1 MSVQFHLDHYPLD
14 VEVRPLGWLVTS
26 VRALCGEPQPGFASG
41 QHNRDGRG
49 VVHLRPMNVDC
60 HGYISLD
67 EVKYVAADATL
78 RVQHGDVLFNNTNS
92 PAWVGKSAAIL
103 RPTDWA
109 FSNHMTRLRPST
121 GVDARFLAAQL
132 QYLQQSGYFRHLCVN
147 HVNQASISSGVIGDA
162 VPVLLAPEREQVR
175 IADRID
181 ELFTALA
188 AGVKALE
195 RVKRNLS
202 RYHASVLYAAITGQL
217 TASWRKQHGTPDEP
231 GPRLLDRILAERRRI
246 WEHRTQA
253 RYDRDGKQPPKNWRS
268 RYPEPFPPGT
278 LAHGAALPSL
288 PDTWCWAT
296 HDQVGDVQLG
306 RQRAPEHHTGAH
318 MRPYL
323 RVANVYE
330 DRIDTSDVLQ
340 MNFTPE
346 EFETYKLRHGDILL
360 NEGQSMEL
368 VGRPAMYR
376 DELPGGCFQNTLVRQ
391 RAIAPLVPE
400 YALIVCLAQF
410 RAGRFRKIASITTSI
425 AHLGAQRF
433 AALEFPLP
441 PIAEQEAIIDIVKE
455 KLSLIDALTLES
467 QRGLARAARLRQAI
481 LKAAFEGKLVS
492 QDPADEPASVLL
504 DRIRQQASEPTPKS
518 NGDGDAAN
526 GTVQR
531 RRGRPP
537 GSRKATSEAPG
548 VAPVAVAATE
558 RRSRKAKVR

>member
-1 MSVQFHLDHYPLD
+1 MSDTPLPTGWCVVPLADVLDRLH
-14 VEVRPLGWLVTS
+14 
-26 VRALCGEPQPGFASG
+26 
-41 QHNRDGRG
+41 DGRTLHHGWSPQCEAEPSTDDAIWG
-49 VVHLRPMNVDC
+49 VL
-60 HGYISLD
+60 
-67 EVKYVAADATL
+67 KTTA
-78 RVQHGDVLFNNTNS
+78 VQHGQYLEQHNKLLPS
-92 PAWVGKSAAIL
+92 KL
-103 RPTDWA
+103 RPRANLEVKAGDIL
-109 FSNHMTRLRPST
+109 MTCAGPRVRCGVPCLVRATRPRLILSGKMYRFRVRPDL
-121 GVDARFLAAQL
+121 VEPRFMEA
-132 QYLQQSGYFRHLCVN
+132 YLQAPPIQAQIDAMKTGISDSGLNLTHERFHHLNVR
-147 HVNQASISSGVIGDA
+147 I
-162 VPVLLAPEREQVR
+162 PPLAEQTR

-181 ELFTALA
+181 ELFTDLA
-188 AGVKALE
+188 AGVAALE

-202 RYHASVLYAAITGQL
+202 RYRAAVLHAAVTGRL
-217 TASWRKQHGTPDEP
+217 TESWRKQHGTPDEP
-231 GPRLLDRILAERRRI
+231 GPKLLERILAERRRQ
-246 WEHRTQA
+246 WERRTLA
-253 RYDRDGKQPPKNWRS
+253 KYEKDGKQPPKGWRS
-268 RYPEPFPPGT
+268 RYPEPFLPGT
-278 LAHGAALPSL
+278 LAHSTVLPGL

-306 RQRAPEHHTGAH
+306 RQRAPEHHTGTH

-346 EFETYKLRHGDILL
+346 EFETYELRHGDILL

-455 KLSLIDALTLES
+455 KLSLIDALTLEV

-481 LKAAFEGKLVS
+481 LKAAFEGKLVQ
-492 QDPADEPASVLL
+492 QDPNDEPAGVLL
-504 DRIRQQASEPTPKS
+504 ARLGSGPE
-518 NGDGDAAN
+518 NHAA
-526 GTVQR
+526 GTDSR
-531 RRGRPP
+531 RKRPLE
-537 GSRKATSEAPG
+537 RTKAA
-548 VAPVAVAATE
+548 
-558 RRSRKAKVR
+558 R

>member
-1 MSVQFHLDHYPLD
+1 MSVEFHLDHYPLD
-14 VEVRPLGWLVTS
+14 VALPPHGWIVTS
-26 VRALCGEPQPGFASG
+26 IRALCGEPQPGFASG

-49 VVHLRPMNVDC
+49 VVHLRPMNVDS
-60 HGYISLD
+60 HGSIALHD
-67 EVKYVAADATL
+67 VKYVAADAVL

-103 RPTDWA
+103 HPTAWA
-109 FSNHMTRLRPST
+109 FSNHMTRLRPNT

-147 HVNQASISSGVIGDA
+147 HVNQASISSNVIGDA
-162 VPVLLAPEREQVR
+162 VPVLLAPEREQTR

-181 ELFTALA
+181 ELFSDLV
-188 AGVKALE
+188 AGVVALE

-202 RYHASVLYAAITGQL
+202 RYRASLLYAAITGQV
-217 TASWRKQHGTPDEP
+217 TKSWRKQHDKPEETGTE
-231 GPRLLDRILAERRRI
+231 LLDRILLERRLM
-246 WEHRTQA
+246 WEQRTLA
-253 RYDRDGKQPPKNWRS
+253 KYTRADRSPPKNWRN
-268 RYPEPFPPGT
+268 RYPEPLPPGT
-278 LAHGAALPSL
+278 LAHGASL
-288 PDTWCWAT
+288 PELPRTWCWAT

-306 RQRAPEHHTGAH
+306 RQRAPRHHNGSH

-346 EFETYKLRHGDILL
+346 EFETYALRHGDILL

-391 RAIAPLVPE
+391 RAIDPLLPE
-400 YALIVCLAQF
+400 FALIVCLAQF

-425 AHLGAQRF
+425 AHMGAQRF

-441 PIAEQEAIIDIVKE
+441 PIAEQEVIIDTVKE
-455 KLSLIDALTLES
+455 KLSLIDALTIEVD
-467 QRGLARAARLRQAI
+467 RGLARAARLRQSI
-481 LKAAFEGKLVS
+481 LKAAFDGKLVP
-492 QDPADEPASVLL
+492 QDPNDEPASVLPE
-504 DRIRQQASEPTPKS
+504 RIRAETAATESKPKS
-518 NGDGDAAN
+518 KPRNL
-526 GTVQR
+526 R
-531 RRGRPP
+531 KRS
-537 GSRKATSEAPG
+537 SRKA
-548 VAPVAVAATE
+548 AAT
-558 RRSRKAKVR
+558 

>member
-1 MSVQFHLDHYPLD
+1 MTSSNGHHVAPALPIGWAACNLAEAVTPGRPRGNPADFVGQPFIGLEHIEAHTTRMLGFVPAETMRSSGVQF
-14 VEVRPLGWLVTS
+14 S
-26 VRALCGEPQPGFASG
+26 A
-41 QHNRDGRG
+41 
-49 VVHLRPMNVDC
+49 
-60 HGYISLD
+60 
-67 EVKYVAADATL
+67 
-78 RVQHGDVLFNNTNS
+78 GDVLYSRMRPYLNKVWLADRDGLCSGEFIVFPKTGAIRGAFLKYRLNAQDFVTFTDHS
-92 PAWVGKSAAIL
+92 TTGDRPRADFADFGK
-103 RPTDWA
+103 
-109 FSNHMTRLRPST
+109 F
-121 GVDARFLAAQL
+121 
-132 QYLQQSGYFRHLCVN
+132 
-147 HVNQASISSGVIGDA
+147 
-162 VPVLLAPEREQVR
+162 PVLVPPLAEQTR

-181 ELFTALA
+181 ELFTDLA
-188 AGVKALE
+188 AGVAALE

-202 RYHASVLYAAITGQL
+202 RYRAAVLHAAVTGRL
-217 TASWRKQHGTPDEP
+217 TETWRKQHGTTDEP
-231 GPRLLDRILAERRRI
+231 GPKLLERILAERRRQ
-246 WEHRTQA
+246 WEERTQA
-253 RYDRDGKQPPKNWRS
+253 KYERDGKQPPKNWRN

-306 RQRAPEHHTGAH
+306 RQRAPEHHTGSH

-340 MNFTPE
+340 MNFTPA
-346 EFETYKLRHGDILL
+346 EFETYALRHGDILL

-441 PIAEQEAIIDIVKE
+441 SVAEQEAIIDTVKE
-455 KLSLIDALTLES
+455 KLSLIDALTLEV
-467 QRGLARAARLRQAI
+467 QRGLARASRMRQSI
-481 LKAAFEGKLVS
+481 LKAAFEGRLVP

-504 DRIRQQASEPTPKS
+504 KRIKQQTSELAPST
-518 NGDGDAAN
+518 NGDGHAAN
-526 GTVQR
+526 GTVKR

-537 GSRKATSEAPG
+537 VSRKAAP
-548 VAPVAVAATE
+548 ASLTE
-558 RRSRKAKVR
+558 STPAQTKRSGKVQKR

>member
-1 MSVQFHLDHYPLD
+1 MNERGLPTGWAVTGMSALGRLLCGTSPESSEVNREGRGTPYVTGPEQWDGSTLHLDKWTTSPRRVVPDGCIFITVKGAGVGTLFPGKAVAIGRDIYAFQPHPLTNGKFIEHALTHTISD
-14 VEVRPLGWLVTS
+14 VIRQAQGDIPGLSRGHILSHEIRLPPL
-26 VRALCGEPQPGFASG
+26 A
-41 QHNRDGRG
+41 
-49 VVHLRPMNVDC
+49 
-60 HGYISLD
+60 
-67 EVKYVAADATL
+67 
-78 RVQHGDVLFNNTNS
+78 
-92 PAWVGKSAAIL
+92 
-103 RPTDWA
+103 
-109 FSNHMTRLRPST
+109 
-121 GVDARFLAAQL
+121 
-132 QYLQQSGYFRHLCVN
+132 
-147 HVNQASISSGVIGDA
+147 
-162 VPVLLAPEREQVR
+162 EQTR

-181 ELFTALA
+181 ELFTDLA
-188 AGVKALE
+188 AGVAALE

-202 RYHASVLYAAITGQL
+202 RYRAAVLHAAVTGRL
-217 TASWRKQHGTPDEP
+217 TEAWRKQQGTPAEP
-231 GPRLLDRILAERRRI
+231 GPKLLERILVERRRQ
-246 WEHRTQA
+246 WERRTLA
-253 RYDRDGKQPPKNWRS
+253 KYEKDGKQPPKNWRD
-268 RYPEPFPPGT
+268 RYPEPSPPK
-278 LAHGAALPSL
+278 LPADGSPL
-288 PDTWCWAT
+288 PDLPEGWCWAT

-306 RQRAPEHHTGAH
+306 RQRAPQHHTGDH

-330 DRIDTSDVLQ
+330 DRIDLSDVLS

-346 EFETYKLRHGDILL
+346 EFETYELRLGDILL

-376 DELPGGCFQNTLVRQ
+376 GELPGGCFQNTLVRQ

-467 QRGLARAARLRQAI
+467 QRGLARASRLRQAI
-481 LKAAFEGKLVS
+481 LKAAFEGKLVP

-504 DRIRQQASEPTPKS
+504 DRIRQQASEQTPKS
-518 NGDGDAAN
+518 NGDGDGSN
-526 GTVQR
+526 KTVPR

-537 GSRKATSEAPG
+537 GSRKATSDAPG
-548 VAPVAVAATE
+548 VAAVAAPAAE
-558 RRSRKAKVR
+558 RRSRKAKAR

>member
-1 MSVQFHLDHYPLD
+1 MTNSNGHHKACPLPVGWAACSLADAVTPGRPRGNPADFVGQPFIGLEHIEAHTTRMLGFVRAETMRSSGVQF
-14 VEVRPLGWLVTS
+14 S
-26 VRALCGEPQPGFASG
+26 A
-41 QHNRDGRG
+41 
-49 VVHLRPMNVDC
+49 
-60 HGYISLD
+60 
-67 EVKYVAADATL
+67 
-78 RVQHGDVLFNNTNS
+78 GDVLYGRMRPYLNKVWLADRDGLCSGEFIVFPKTGALRGAFLKYRLNAQDFVTFTDHATTGDR
-92 PAWVGKSAAIL
+92 PRADFADFGK
-103 RPTDWA
+103 
-109 FSNHMTRLRPST
+109 F
-121 GVDARFLAAQL
+121 
-132 QYLQQSGYFRHLCVN
+132 
-147 HVNQASISSGVIGDA
+147 
-162 VPVLLAPEREQVR
+162 PVLVPPLAEQTR

-181 ELFTALA
+181 ELFTDLA
-188 AGVKALE
+188 AGVAALE

-202 RYHASVLYAAITGQL
+202 RYRAAVLHAAVTGRL
-217 TASWRKQHGTPDEP
+217 TEAWRKQNGPPDEP
-231 GPRLLDRILAERRRI
+231 GPNLLERILTERRRQ
-246 WEHRTQA
+246 WEQRTRA
-253 RYDRDGKQPPKNWRS
+253 KYARDGKQPPKNWRN
-268 RYPEPFPPGT
+268 RYPEPFQPGT

-288 PDTWCWAT
+288 PDTWCWTT

-306 RQRAPEHHTGAH
+306 RQRAPEHHTGSH

-346 EFETYKLRHGDILL
+346 EFETYELRHGDILL

-376 DELPGGCFQNTLVRQ
+376 GELPGGCFQNTLVRQ
-391 RAIAPLVPE
+391 RAITPLLPE

-441 PIAEQEAIIDIVKE
+441 PVAEQEAIIDAVKE
-455 KLSLIDALTLES
+455 KLSLIDALTLEV
-467 QRGLARAARLRQAI
+467 QRGLARAARMRQSI

-504 DRIRQQASEPTPKS
+504 ERIKQQASEPTPKL
-518 NGDGDAAN
+518 NGPGHSAN
-526 GTVQR
+526 GTDQR

-537 GSRKATSEAPG
+537 GSRKAISETPG
-548 VAPVAVAATE
+548 VAAVASPSVE
-558 RRSRKAKVR
+558 RRSRKAKAR

>member
-1 MSVQFHLDHYPLD
+1 METANPSKSGQGEFLYVDIDAVDNITNRIASPKRLPRASPPSRARHVIRTND
-14 VEVRPLGWLVTS
+14 VVISLVRPRLKNIAIV
-26 VRALCGEPQPGFASG
+26 PQELDAQWASTAFC
-41 QHNRDGRG
+41 
-49 VVHLRPMNVDC
+49 VCRPR
-60 HGYISLD
+60 S
-67 EVKYVAADATL
+67 
-78 RVQHGDVLFNNTNS
+78 
-92 PAWVGKSAAIL
+92 
-103 RPTDWA
+103 
-109 FSNHMTRLRPST
+109 
-121 GVDARFLAAQL
+121 GVDARYLHYMFIQDEFLQAIKT
-132 QYLQQSGYFRHLCVN
+132 YGDSPPSGHDDDLFN
-147 HVNQASISSGVIGDA
+147 TI
-162 VPVLLAPEREQVR
+162 VPVAPSAEQTR

-181 ELFTALA
+181 ELFTDLA
-188 AGVKALE
+188 AGVAALE

-202 RYHASVLYAAITGQL
+202 RYRAAVLHAAVTGRL
-217 TASWRKQHGTPDEP
+217 TEAWRKQHGKPEEP
-231 GPRLLDRILAERRRI
+231 GGGAKLLERILAERRRQ
-246 WEHRTQA
+246 WEERTRA
-253 RYDRDGKQPPKNWRS
+253 KYEKAGKQPPKNWRE

-306 RQRAPEHHTGAH
+306 RQRAPEHHTGSH

-346 EFETYKLRHGDILL
+346 EFETYELRHGDILL

-376 DELPGGCFQNTLVRQ
+376 GELPGGCFQNTLVRQ
-391 RAIAPLVPE
+391 RAITPLLSE

-441 PIAEQEAIIDIVKE
+441 PVAEQEAIIDAVKE
-455 KLSLIDALTLES
+455 KLSQIDALTLEV
-467 QRGLARAARLRQAI
+467 QRGLARASRMRQSI
-481 LKAAFEGKLVS
+481 LKAAFEGRLVP

-504 DRIRQQASEPTPKS
+504 ERISEQTSLSSSKKRLI
-518 NGDGDAAN
+518 
-526 GTVQR
+526 T
-531 RRGRPP
+531 
-537 GSRKATSEAPG
+537 RK
-548 VAPVAVAATE
+548 
-558 RRSRKAKVR
+558 